1 MRVIAGNYKGRKL
14 HTVAGLDVRPTSDR
28 LRETLFNILTPY
40 IVDSHF
46 LDICS
51 GSGAVAIE
59 ALSRGAR
66 QATLIER
73 SRQAIKIIYENIEHC
88 KISTIEAKVLYT
100 EATTA
105 LKQLGENNYL
115 FDIVFFDPPYQS
127 NIYLPVLQFLGD
139 KTILSDTAIVVVEHH
154 SKSPLPE
161 IIGLLDCYRTIKQG
175 ETQLSFYKLTT
186 SISLY

>member
-14 HTVAGLDVRPTSDR
+14 RTVAGLDVRPTSDR

-40 IVDSHF
+40 IMDSCF

-66 QATLIER
+66 QATLIEC
-73 SRQAIKIIYENIEHC
+73 SRQAIKTIYENIEHC
-88 KISTIEAKVLYT
+88 KISNTEAKVFCA
-100 EATTA
+100 EATTV
-105 LKQLGENNYL
+105 LNQLGKDNYL
-115 FDIVFFDPPYQS
+115 FDIVYFDPPYKS
-127 NIYLPVLQFLGD
+127 NIYLPTLQFLGD
-139 KTILSDTAIVVVEHH
+139 KTILSDRAIVVVEHH

-161 IIGLLDCYRTIKQG
+161 IIGLLNCYRTLKQG
-175 ETQLSFYKLTT
+175 EAQLSFYQ
-186 SISLY
+186 SASCEF